1 MKNGIRN
8 GEGTLV
14 GVGRLRLRYRTWEVA
29 NPRAA
34 VLVVHGLAEHGGR
47 YDRFA
52 HTLGGFGFSTF
63 ALDLRGHGLSDGR
76 RGHAASFDCFLQDLD
91 RFRRE
96 VEGVLDRRTP
106 LFLLGMSMGG
116 LIALRYLEE
125 YDTPLRGGI
134 VVSPW
139 LATALPVPRWK
150 VMLGNVVGR
159 VLPAA
164 PFRARIDATLL
175 SRDPDAVAAY
185 REDPLV
191 HDTITPRLFSEIA
204 AAMGLVTQRSDR
216 LAVPTL
222 FLLAGS
228 DRLVDTE
235 RTIAFARYLPPSIV
249 TVKVYP
255 GHYHELL
262 NEPDRIA
269 IIRDARS
276 WIEERIRAGVV
287 SAAASSES

>member
-47 YDRFA
+47 YARFA
-52 HTLGGFGFSTF
+52 QTLGGFGFSTF

-125 YDTPLRGGI
+125 YDTPC
-134 VVSPW
+134 
-139 LATALPVPRWK
+139 
-150 VMLGNVVGR
+150 
-159 VLPAA
+159 
-164 PFRARIDATLL
+164 
-175 SRDPDAVAAY
+175 
-185 REDPLV
+185 
-191 HDTITPRLFSEIA
+191 
-204 AAMGLVTQRSDR
+204 
-216 LAVPTL
+216 
-222 FLLAGS
+222 
-228 DRLVDTE
+228 
-235 RTIAFARYLPPSIV
+235 
-249 TVKVYP
+249 
-255 GHYHELL
+255 
-262 NEPDRIA
+262 
-269 IIRDARS
+269 
-276 WIEERIRAGVV
+276 
-287 SAAASSES
+287 AAAS